1 MCGRFTLTID
11 PGELQDAFPGYSI
24 PQQGIS
30 PRYNIAPSQPI
41 AAIPNRASPKLDFF
55 VWGLI
60 PSWAKD
66 PGIGSR
72 LINARAETVREKP
85 AFRSA
90 FLKRRC
96 LILADGFYEWERT
109 ARGRGGARAPFYIQM
124 AGGEPFTFAG
134 LWENWRSPEGEEVR
148 SGTILTCAA
157 NAIIG
162 KFHDRMPVI
171 LEGESARRWLDP
183 SAPAEDLAALL
194 VPFPAER
201 LRVRVVSSLVN
212 SPGNDGPE
220 VLQAKE

>member
-1 MCGRFTLTID
+1 MCGRFTLTSGPAALQRALHLD
-11 PGELQDAFPGYSI
+11 TPPEELL
-24 PQQGIS
+24 
-30 PRYNIAPSQPI
+30 PRFNIAPTQNI
-41 AAIPNRASPKLDFF
+41 AIVTRLDHPR
-55 VWGLI
+55 VEYVRWGLI
-60 PSWAKD
+60 PSWAKE

-134 LWENWRSPEGEEVR
+134 LWETWRSPEGEEVR

-157 NAIIG
+157 NEIIG

-183 SAPAEDLAALL
+183 SAPEEDLAALL
-194 VPFPAER
+194 ISFPAER
-201 LRVRVVSSLVN
+201 LRVRVVSALVN

-220 VLQAKE
+220 VLQTKE